1 MGPRA
6 LSRQHALLVL
16 AVLVA
21 VLVALVA
28 SPPQRADAAIVP
40 GPGGVTVHGTGVG
53 EVVVLV
59 GADRTVFHVDG
70 TFARLVPAEPGA
82 RVQVLLDGETV
93 ARQRQ
98 R

>member
-1 MGPRA
+1 MGPSA
-6 LSRQHALLVL
+6 LSRRHALLAL

-53 EVVVLV
+53 ELVVVV
-59 GADRTVFHVDG
+59 GTDRTVFEVDG
-70 TFARLVPAEPGA
+70 TFSRLVPAAPGS

-93 ARQRQ
+93 ARQP
-98 R
+98 

>member
-1 MGPRA
+1 MCLDA
-6 LSRQHALLVL
+6 LSRRNAVLVL

-53 EVVVLV
+53 ELVVVV
-59 GADRTVFHVDG
+59 GAERTVFQVDG
-70 TFARLVPAEPGA
+70 SFARLVPAAPGT

-93 ARQRQ
+93 ARQP
-98 R
+98 